1 MTPHQSPDDPIV
13 LAQTQTEFEART
25 IVVALEAEGVRSY
38 IAGGDAAVVLGMGS
52 AGAAWGQPFRVMVRR
67 DESERARAA
76 LSRHLAESVDID
88 WDSVDVGE
96 MEEGG
101 APGLRPN
108 RRLLLLALLMVGLAA
123 AAFKVLWDS
132 YVVPT

>member
-1 MTPHQSPDDPIV
+1 MTPHRSPDDPIV
-13 LAQTQTEFEART
+13 LTQTQTEFEART

-38 IAGGDAAVVLGMGS
+38 IAGGDAAVVLGAGS

-67 DESERARAA
+67 DEKDRAGEA

-96 MEEGG
+96 MEETG
-101 APGLRPN
+101 APGSRSS
-108 RRLLLLALLMVGLAA
+108 RRLLILSLLLVGLAA
-123 AAFKVLWDS
+123 ATFKVMWDY
-132 YVVPT
+132 YVVPR